1 MRIVTVEY
9 RRLRT
14 YGGYQNETVGAVA
27 QVDDGEDAETA
38 LAKVRT
44 WVNVQLGSHEDERV
58 LAARVESL
66 RWEAESAENRLARA
80 NEKWAAL
87 IAFLDKLGIERPSEI
102 PETLEGLPF

>member
-14 YGGYQNETVGAVA
+14 FGGYQNETVGATA
-27 QVDDGEDAETA
+27 ELAADESAETA
-38 LAKVRT
+38 LQDLKS
-44 WVNVQLGSHEDERV
+44 WVDTQLADRENAYDLGQRV
-58 LAARVESL
+58 SDL
-66 RWEAESAENRLARA
+66 RWQADEQERRLEHA